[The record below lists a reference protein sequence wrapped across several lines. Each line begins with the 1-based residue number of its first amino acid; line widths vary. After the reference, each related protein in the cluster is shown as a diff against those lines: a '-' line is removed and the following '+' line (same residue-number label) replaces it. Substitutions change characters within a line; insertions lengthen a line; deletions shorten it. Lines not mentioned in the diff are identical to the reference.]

1 MQRKYR
7 IRRLDSTHDRVHIYN
22 LINVGI
28 VDEQMR
34 ERLDDKQASFDAT
47 LENSEA
53 VTKFHQDVVKK
64 KRKKKKKIVS
74 DDDEW

>member
-1 MQRKYR
+1 
-7 IRRLDSTHDRVHIYN
+7 
-22 LINVGI
+22 
-28 VDEQMR
+28 MR